1 MVFDRQSTH
10 VAILLWGCIFC
21 LIAALCLFMS
31 QNFDRQKRK
40 WMLLMQSS
48 TALLLLGDA
57 LAWAF
62 RGYPGT
68 VGYVMVR
75 VSNFIVFAASDL
87 ILLFFH
93 TYLCNY
99 LFPKNSG
106 KNIRRVKLVYAICV
120 VGVLLVI
127 ISQFT
132 NLYYYFD
139 ADNYYHRNPEYVISM
154 LLPLVGML
162 VDCSMLVEYRE
173 NISKRMFLSMLSYIT
188 LPLAAVVV
196 QVYYYG
202 LSLINI
208 AIAISMTLMFVAS
221 TVEQN
226 EQWQRLFKKQAK
238 TAEQLEISTTLN
250 RCVRALSSDEDIY
263 VAING
268 LLQIIN
274 DYFQA
279 DRSYI
284 FEIDY
289 DRRVITNT
297 YEYVEH
303 GVTEQLDNLQEVP
316 LDTIA
321 VWMEKFK
328 EDQVYYIADLEQEKG
343 SASYEIL
350 KAQEI
355 ERLLAVPLQRDK
367 KTIGFLGVDNPKNH
381 YDDATLLS
389 SIQYFITNSL
399 SKKEQQEQLEYL
411 SYRDMLTGLYNRN
424 KYIEEVESH
433 EGQQVKKV
441 GVAYMDLNGLKQVN
455 DQQGHGAGDRLIRR
469 TAETIS
475 EIFPGYA
482 YRVGGDEFVIVY
494 PDVDEPMFERKM
506 TVLQEQL
513 GQKEISVSV
522 GILWREV
529 TEDLEQL
536 LKDADRCMYEEK
548 ERYHRG

>member
-10 VAILLWGCIFC
+10 VAMLLWGCIFC

-196 QVYYYG
+196 QLYYYG

-355 ERLLAVPLQRDK
+355 ERLLAVPLQKDK